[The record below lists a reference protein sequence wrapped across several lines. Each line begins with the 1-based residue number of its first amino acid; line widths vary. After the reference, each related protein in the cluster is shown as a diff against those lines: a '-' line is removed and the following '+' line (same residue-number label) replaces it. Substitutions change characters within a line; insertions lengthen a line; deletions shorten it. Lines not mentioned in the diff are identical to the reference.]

1 MLIQIYNLTSSSLN
15 FVEKQSKG
23 TVSTSVNRKAN
34 DYISVAAVV
43 YSEVMQ
49 GEVHRND
56 HEDSVK
62 HLHHHNCIIS
72 L

>member
-1 MLIQIYNLTSSSLN
+1 MLIQIYNLSSSSLN

-43 YSEVMQ
+43 YSAVMQ

-56 HEDSVK
+56 HEVSVK